1 MCPVEAPSVS
11 TVIKLFAEIE
21 LLVEGDKVSTSPAAD
36 ELLAT
41 VIVPIDAAE
50 AFFTVMVESEPVIAP
65 AKTVTTFSIV
75 PA

>member
-1 MCPVEAPSVS
+1 VEAPLVS

-21 LLVEGDKVSTSPAAD
+21 LLVEGDRVSTSPAAD

-50 AFFTVMVESEPVIAP
+50 AFFTVIVASEPERAP
-65 AKTVTTFSIV
+65 SKTITTFSIV
-75 PA
+75 QA